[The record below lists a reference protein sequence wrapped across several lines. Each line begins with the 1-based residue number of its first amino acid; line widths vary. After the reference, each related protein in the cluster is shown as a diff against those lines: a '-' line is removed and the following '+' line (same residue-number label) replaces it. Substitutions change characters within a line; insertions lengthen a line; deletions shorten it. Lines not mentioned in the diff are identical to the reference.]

1 MKLIYLTSRSAT
13 IELENDLPYYNSQE
27 FDIFLNSS
35 LFRKERRNVFTLFG
49 LEPSKRYVVKVMDE
63 EIEFV
68 TKYESMV
75 IYSSELNLY
84 GDGIN
89 DDTSKLQAGIMM
101 LSDRGTLYIE
111 KGTYKVSSL
120 FLKSNMTLHLEKGA

>member
-68 TKYESMV
+68 TKY
-75 IYSSELNLY
+75 
-84 GDGIN
+84 
-89 DDTSKLQAGIMM
+89 
-101 LSDRGTLYIE
+101 
-111 KGTYKVSSL
+111 
-120 FLKSNMTLHLEKGA
+120 

>member
-101 LSDRGTLYIE
+101 LSDRGT
-111 KGTYKVSSL
+111 K
-120 FLKSNMTLHLEKGA
+120 

>member
-1 MKLIYLTSRSAT
+1 MLINIKDIVYNKRDMKLIYLTSRSAT

-63 EIEFV
+63 E
-68 TKYESMV
+68 KHY
-75 IYSSELNLY
+75 
-84 GDGIN
+84 
-89 DDTSKLQAGIMM
+89 KL
-101 LSDRGTLYIE
+101 
-111 KGTYKVSSL
+111 
-120 FLKSNMTLHLEKGA
+120 